1 MNTCLVCDKEIT
13 RPKGVYCSKECAKVG
28 KLTIYKVGKPRS
40 KAKYFEEDFD
50 NGASR
55 GIEDIGINVDP
66 EILAQAECYVY
77 TRLSTIHN
85 PLYSPWYRNSTFT
98 MYHHLEHFDLHTGMP
113 QPLKF

>member
-13 RPKGVYCSKECAKVG
+13 RPKGVFCSPECSKIGTYES
-28 KLTIYKVGKPRS
+28 YKVGKPRS
-40 KAKYFEEDFD
+40 KAKYFEEDFC

-77 TRLSTIHN
+77 KWPEQN
-85 PLYSPWYRNSTFT
+85 PHHSPWAVRYAFSKYYYF
-98 MYHHLEHFDLHTGMP
+98 EHFDAYTGLP